1 MCQAPDIFVLSFLNP
16 LNSEISRHDSTKTR
30 DLHHEIGWECNT
42 LLTIQ
47 PVNSSGSPPWRHVG
61 NKNLLLMLEW
71 TGGISSSYD
80 GWRGREEGGGQSV
93 AAVCQANNR
102 RINIRHARSQQSTVQ
117 SSHQVLPTPRPTLLT
132 YFYTLL
138 TEIWRFIAIN
148 LHCLLLTQPVCSFAK
163 TC

>member
-102 RINIRHARSQQSTVQ
+102 RINIRHARSEQFSLATR
-117 SSHQVLPTPRPTLLT
+117 SFPPLALH
-132 YFYTLL
+132 YLL